1 MNATRL
7 VTILSILSLS
17 ASALTACGGASEDTS
32 DHAVVDATGDETAAP
47 ANPWDALDDAAL
59 VALVRE
65 QAVARAHEA
74 EPDLDLSQ
82 RAAWIASPDSAPELG
97 DRVSEQLFNLAIADL
112 AAGDLSSA
120 MGTVRLVRARARNRN
135 NSFAGTSLLAISTR
149 MSAAMT
155 SSVAPAT
162 AVAQVF
168 RELPRARFG
177 AATVLF
183 QIYQDQTQADA
194 IIEQTR
200 EQLVSL
206 DTAITMLFARHLLG
220 DVIANRAM
228 YLEAI
233 GAVRAENDARP
244 ADPDYAFGTV
254 DLTRARD
261 ATEVMVAV
269 WDTGVSDTLF
279 AEQLFTAPDGS
290 HGVISDPVAAQTGT
304 TFEPGESVI
313 TEYAPFLR
321 GVMDLRAGM
330 ASTEAAQRVL
340 TLMRSATDAASL
352 DVLESHLDEVGE
364 WAHGTHV
371 AGILLNGLPQAR
383 LSIFRSAWAGESRV
397 YHHRGPTDAE
407 LDAERAN
414 VEAIAAFIN
423 THHVRVVNASL
434 GFTQDYLEAEL
445 RHESSVYSNDDE
457 VRARAAAVQA
467 RRRANW
473 AWIFEACPETLF
485 VVAAGNS
492 NRDVLEYQDVS
503 ASIEAPNVL
512 VVGAVDR
519 FGNWATFTNSNPELV
534 RLFDFGVEVDS
545 VIPNGEHV
553 PLSGTSMAS
562 PNAANLAAKMI
573 SVNAA
578 LTPVQVIEMM
588 LASGDPIAA
597 PFNGVIANETAALAR
612 VRRAR
617 PRARR

>member
-1 MNATRL
+1 MHPTRL
-7 VTILSILSLS
+7 VTILSILTLS
-17 ASALTACGGASEDTS
+17 TCLTACGSSEPPE
-32 DHAVVDATGDETAAP
+32 VVHVAGTGSETVAP
-47 ANPWDALDDAAL
+47 SNPWDALDDVAL

-74 EPDLDLSQ
+74 EPDVDLSQ
-82 RAAWIASPDSAPELG
+82 RAAWIAAPDSAPELG
-97 DRVSEQLFNLAIADL
+97 DRVTEQLFNLAIADL
-112 AAGDLSSA
+112 AAGDLPSA

-149 MSAAMT
+149 MSAAST
-155 SSVAPAT
+155 STVAPAD
-162 AVAQVF
+162 AVATVF

-220 DVIANRAM
+220 DVIANRAL

-233 GAVRAENDARP
+233 AAVRAENDARP
-244 ADPDYAFGTV
+244 ADPNYAFGTV

-279 AEQLFTAPDGS
+279 ADQLFTAPDGS

-304 TFEPGESVI
+304 TFDPGESVI
-313 TEYAPFLR
+313 TEYSPFLR
-321 GVMDLRAGM
+321 GAMDLRAGM

-352 DVLESHLDEVGE
+352 DVLEGHLDEVGE

-371 AGILLNGLPQAR
+371 AGILLNGLPQGR

-492 NRDVLEYQDVS
+492 NRDVVEYQDVS

-519 FGNWATFTNSNPELV
+519 FGNWATFTNSNPALV

-545 VIPNGEHV
+545 VIPSGEHV

-573 SVNAA
+573 SVNAL
-578 LTPVQVIEMM
+578 LTPPQVIEMM
-588 LASGDPIAA
+588 LATGDAIAA